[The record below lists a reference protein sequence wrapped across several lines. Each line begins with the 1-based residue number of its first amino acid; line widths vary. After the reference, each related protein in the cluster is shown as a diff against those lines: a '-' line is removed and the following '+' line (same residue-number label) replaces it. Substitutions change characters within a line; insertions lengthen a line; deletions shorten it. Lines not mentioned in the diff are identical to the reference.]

1 MAPPHNQKRV
11 KGIQV
16 FRPFVIG
23 TVATLFGPDNP
34 KPPGTPEE
42 HTHSWT
48 VFVKGVDDTD
58 ITYWCRKVQFK
69 LHETIPNHLRTIEAA
84 APGEPFE
91 VHETGWGE
99 FEVTIKLY
107 YPPESLEKP
116 QTTYHH
122 LYLHPY
128 GTEKEKEE
136 MRASGRVRSWQY
148 EEQLFNEP
156 YEQFFEILTSPKEK
170 IKGGGGKGTRVMTGG
185 MVSSV
190 GERTAMIPLT
200 KRPDQ
205 PFARETEKEELKKLD
220 AANVR
225 VQELLEEMQREIKAK
240 QAELDKVKN
249 G

>member
-1 MAPPHNQKRV
+1 M
-11 KGIQV
+11 
-16 FRPFVIG
+16 
-23 TVATLFGPDNP
+23 
-34 KPPGTPEE
+34 
-42 HTHSWT
+42 
-48 VFVKGVDDTD
+48 
-58 ITYWCRKVQFK
+58 
-69 LHETIPNHLRTIEAA
+69 EAS

-128 GTEKEKEE
+128 GPEQEKEE
-136 MRASGRVRSWQY
+136 MRKSGRVRSWQY

-156 YEQFFEILTSPKEK
+156 YEQFYEILTSPKEK
-170 IKGGGGKGTRVMTGG
+170 VKGSGGKGTRVMTGG

-205 PFARETEKEELKKLD
+205 PFARETEKEELKRLD
-220 AANVR
+220 AANSK
-225 VQELLEEMQREIKAK
+225 VQELVEEMKNKIKEK
-240 QAELDKVKN
+240 QVELEKVKR